1 MCWHSCFLARKHCL
15 KHCCCS
21 MFIVLEGVGATGLY
35 IQASLERLQL
45 EYVDLVFC
53 HRPDITTPIEET
65 VRAMNFVIEQGW
77 AFYCEHLYILWTNTQ
92 HASACPSMIV
102 QEA

>member
-1 MCWHSCFLARKHCL
+1 MLV
-15 KHCCCS
+15 
-21 MFIVLEGVGATGLY
+21 VLEAFVTHGVY

-77 AFYCEHLYILWTNTQ
+77 AFYCEHLYI
-92 HASACPSMIV
+92 A
-102 QEA
+102 